1 MGAYWDEHWNC
12 TIQGFR
18 QWTMR
23 CSRIPCVCLRL
34 YMKSVF
40 VCVLVFGTCVCMCT
54 CIWNVF
60 VSTLCSQGLRQ
71 YNAVLQD
78 STTGGPIDSP
88 SALFPAP
95 RLPLFLY
102 FLLLSTAQWSRCQLG
117 CSGSQNLPGSNY
129 RRIICSCSY
138 YMEHAKILI

>member
-1 MGAYWDEHWNC
+1 M
-12 TIQGFR
+12 
-18 QWTMR
+18 
-23 CSRIPCVCLRL
+23 CLRL
-34 YMKSVF
+34 YLESVF
-40 VCVLVFGTCVCMCT
+40 VSVLVFGTCVCMCT

-95 RLPLFLY
+95 RLPLFFIFSCVKHSSFTLDKSKP
-102 FLLLSTAQWSRCQLG
+102 LPVIVLST
-117 CSGSQNLPGSNY
+117 N
-129 RRIICSCSY
+129 
-138 YMEHAKILI
+138 